1 MKKVKTGKNW
11 IATPKTQMK
20 KQFVEMVLSGRS
32 RKSKFHVPQPKMRP
46 DKLFL
51 VTNKVYWFAH
61 HYTVEQLTRRGQLYQ
76 ELLTNEVTDIL
87 PPNFTWILKYFSCYA
102 HLPSLELLEELNE
115 IEKLVLVLDP
125 EFFGLPVKA
134 KVKQGL
140 PVKAKAK
147 QNQVKTKNKLLP
159 WKGGHVEVAA

>member
-1 MKKVKTGKNW
+1 MEQLQPSGAAKPGLKKLVEKLLAMTEANMSLCYEKQSCSLPSILHSNHGVGVYSEYRKKTVKKVKTGKNW

-61 HYTVEQLTRRGQLYQ
+61 HYTVEQ
-76 ELLTNEVTDIL
+76 
-87 PPNFTWILKYFSCYA
+87 
-102 HLPSLELLEELNE
+102 
-115 IEKLVLVLDP
+115 
-125 EFFGLPVKA
+125 GL
-134 KVKQGL
+134 
-140 PVKAKAK
+140 
-147 QNQVKTKNKLLP
+147 
-159 WKGGHVEVAA
+159 